1 MDEHRIATRAEW
13 EVERIALLVK
23 EKEHT
28 RRGDALALERQ
39 ALPWVRLDREYVFD
53 TEDGSRSLKDLFD
66 KRTQLIVYHFM
77 LGDGWEAGCPSCSF
91 WADNFDGI
99 NMHLSARDITFMA
112 ASIAPLDQI
121 LAFRARMGWSFPWV
135 STAGT
140 TFNLDFEV
148 SGSTRH
154 NYHPTGT
161 PIGESPGVSVFALD
175 DGAVYH
181 TYSSFQRGLEAFNG
195 AYHLIDMAPKGR
207 DESEPDGKM
216 DWVRHHDSY
225 NR

>member
-1 MDEHRIATRAEW
+1 
-13 EVERIALLVK
+13 
-23 EKEHT
+23 
-28 RRGDALALERQ
+28 
-39 ALPWVRLDREYVFD
+39 
-53 TEDGSRSLKDLFD
+53 
-66 KRTQLIVYHFM
+66 M

-91 WADNFDGI
+91 WADNFNGVT
-99 NMHLSARDITFMA
+99 MHLAARDITLTA

-121 LAFRARMGWSFPWV
+121 LAFRDRMKWSFPWV

-154 NYHPTGT
+154 NYRQTES

-175 DGAVYH
+175 DGVVYH
-181 TYSSFQRGLEAFNG
+181 TYSSFQRGLEVFNG

-207 DESEPDGKM
+207 DEAEPDGKM